1 MKQKRKVFFTIGDD
15 LQPSHK
21 MYIVSGGKFSKK
33 SRGLKSQ
40 IIKKY

>member
-21 MYIVSGGKFSKK
+21 MHIVSAGKFTKK

-40 IIKKY
+40 TVQK